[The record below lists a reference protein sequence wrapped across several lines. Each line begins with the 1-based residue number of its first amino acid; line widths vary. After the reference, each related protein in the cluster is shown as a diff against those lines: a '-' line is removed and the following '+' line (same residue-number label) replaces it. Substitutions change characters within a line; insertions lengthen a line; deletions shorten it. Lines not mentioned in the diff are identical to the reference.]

1 MDLFIVLIFSFFT
14 AFLFDFLSI
23 FKASKYLFTIQKE
36 SFKVISDKQLTDD
49 QKQKALLSYTSN
61 IFLTSLKLLFF
72 FLLVLSPFTFLV
84 LYGQNYTTT
93 NTDFYGVLVSLY
105 GMLITSVSFLI
116 YFSIKKKYGRK
127 QL

>member
-23 FKASKYLFTIQKE
+23 FKAIKYLFTIQKE

-49 QKQKALLSYTSN
+49 QKQKALLSYTSK

-84 LYGQNYTTT
+84 LYGHKYTT
-93 NTDFYGVLVSLY
+93 TDFYGVLTSLY
-105 GMLITSVSFLI
+105 GMLITAVSFLI

>member
-1 MDLFIVLIFSFFT
+1 MDLFILLIFSFFT

-49 QKQKALLSYTSN
+49 QKQKALLSYTSK

-72 FLLVLSPFTFLV
+72 FLLVLSPITFLV
-84 LYGQNYTTT
+84 LYGHNYTT
-93 NTDFYGVLVSLY
+93 TDFYGVLMSLY

>member
-49 QKQKALLSYTSN
+49 QKQKALLSYTSK

-84 LYGQNYTTT
+84 LYGHKYTT
-93 NTDFYGVLVSLY
+93 TDFYGVLMSLY
-105 GMLITSVSFLI
+105 GMLITAVSFLI

>member
-1 MDLFIVLIFSFFT
+1 MAYLLVLIFSFFT

-23 FKASKYLFTIQKE
+23 IKASKYLFTIQRE
-36 SFKVISDKQLTDD
+36 SFKVIADKTLTDD
-49 QKQKALLSYTSN
+49 QKQKALLSYTSK

-84 LYGQNYTTT
+84 LYGHNYTAT
-93 NTDFYGVLVSLY
+93 TDFYGVLVSLY

>member
-36 SFKVISDKQLTDD
+36 SFKVIADKTLTDN
-49 QKQKALLSYTSN
+49 QKQKALLSYTSK

-84 LYGQNYTTT
+84 LYGHNYTT
-93 NTDFYGVLVSLY
+93 TDFYGVLMSLY

>member
-1 MDLFIVLIFSFFT
+1 MAYLLVLIFSFFT

-23 FKASKYLFTIQKE
+23 IKASKYLFTIQRE

-49 QKQKALLSYTSN
+49 QKQKALLSYTSK

-72 FLLVLSPFTFLV
+72 FLLVFSPFTFLV
-84 LYGQNYTTT
+84 LFGHIITAN
-93 NTDFYGVLVSLY
+93 NNFYALLISIDGILLTSL
-105 GMLITSVSFLI
+105 SFLI